1 MHEGWTLLAALAART
16 TRLRLGLLVT
26 SNRIR
31 PPALLAK
38 IAAEVDVVSGGRLVL
53 GIGAGSRTSVPWAR
67 REYDAHGLPYVS
79 AAEAVGS
86 LAEACTIIG
95 RLWSEDEP
103 FDFAGQHHQ
112 LVGAFCNPKPVQS
125 PPPIL
130 IGGRGPRVLRVAA
143 EHARIWNVPG
153 PPANGLDELRDLNRQ
168 LDERCAAIGRDPA
181 EIVRS
186 TVIGVSFDDPEPAVR
201 NAREL
206 LDIGFGHVVFSLP
219 PPYPAGAAR
228 YVADEII
235 APLGRG

>member
-1 MHEGWTLLAALAART
+1 M
-16 TRLRLGLLVT
+16 
-26 SNRIR
+26 
-31 PPALLAK
+31 
-38 IAAEVDVVSGGRLVL
+38 
-53 GIGAGSRTSVPWAR
+53 PWAR

-79 AAEAVGS
+79 AAEAAGS

-95 RLWSEDEP
+95 RLWNKDEP

-206 LDIGFGHVVFSLP
+206 PRHRLRPRRLQ
-219 PPYPAGAAR
+219 PAPAVSGLR
-228 YVADEII
+228 G
-235 APLGRG
+235 PLRG